1 MAKKET
7 ESDDR
12 DEQPSSKALTAE
24 QVQRMI
30 DAAFVRYDVIHGHLS
45 PGDAEA
51 LLADLT
57 K

>member
-30 DAAFVRYDVIHGHLS
+30 EAAFVRYDVIHGHLS